1 MNDASLFISDIEMST
16 LMSRAVKNK
25 MLSFICRGLYA
36 KERGE
41 EDLKRYVITMSHYQ
55 VIISGVVPLRF

>member
-41 EDLKRYVITMSHYQ
+41 EDLKRYVTMPHHQ
-55 VIISGVVPLRF
+55 VIISGVAPLRF